1 MKKDVKT
8 GSNMLRQ
15 NLKTIRGW
23 LEEQSSTAARWAAS
37 ESRSIERGRYL
48 TKSLSMF
55 ASAPQK
61 RRSSMWRASSNHI
74 QPRRSHRGEQYSHI
88 CSHLFVLSC
97 LLYNEMCCA
106 LNHAFQLWPVASCVV
121 LTLVFCVEQTKLANE
136 TAVSL
141 AKFHC
146 CQTLTSIHT
155 ARHTSRSYLF
165 CRCLLALRDSA
176 SPPVEYTRCNIEIC
190 SNQVPDRSPGGQNPY
205 LPIFVK
211 VQLQGLDI
219 LLKAEYA
226 HCPYEVVAVDS
237 FPLLSLAFV
246 TCPAHHCPSK

>member
-1 MKKDVKT
+1 MAWSNFLITLSTTTHVTWSSDCFSYQNNQLTVLLVRAVGVGSIAYLMKKDVKT

-146 CQTLTSIHT
+146 CQ
-155 ARHTSRSYLF
+155 
-165 CRCLLALRDSA
+165 
-176 SPPVEYTRCNIEIC
+176 N
-190 SNQVPDRSPGGQNPY
+190 SNQHP
-205 LPIFVK
+205 
-211 VQLQGLDI
+211 
-219 LLKAEYA
+219 
-226 HCPYEVVAVDS
+226 HC
-237 FPLLSLAFV
+237 
-246 TCPAHHCPSK
+246 